1 VFHLGADKNSAWTFV
16 TNHATV
22 LLHIAQDPRITARE
36 IAEGTGI
43 SERAIRKIIADL
55 DREHYIS
62 KKREGRN
69 VIYTIYGDAK
79 MRQFCL
85 KEIAIGDLLRAIG
98 LHETHSEERI
108 PELAGVKSRFSY
120 HLYQATEQ
128 EQKSIDDIYAQL
140 L

>member
-1 VFHLGADKNSAWTFV
+1 MGADKNSAWTFV
-16 TNHATV
+16 TNHAAV
-22 LLHIAQDPRITARE
+22 LLHIAQNHRITARE

-69 VIYTIYGDAK
+69 VLYTIYADAK
-79 MRQFCL
+79 MRHFCL
-85 KEIAIGDLLRAIG
+85 KGIAVGELLRALG
-98 LHETHSEERI
+98 WQETNREEKI
-108 PELAGVKSRFSY
+108 LEHASVKSRFSL
-120 HLYQATEQ
+120 HHEVTEQ
-128 EQKSIDDIYAQL
+128 EQKSIDNIYAL